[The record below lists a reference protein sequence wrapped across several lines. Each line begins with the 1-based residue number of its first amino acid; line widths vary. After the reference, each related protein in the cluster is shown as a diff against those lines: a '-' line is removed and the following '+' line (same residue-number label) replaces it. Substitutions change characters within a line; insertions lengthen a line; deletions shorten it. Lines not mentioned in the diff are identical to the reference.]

1 MIQYLVPGSDPSCP
15 FIITGD
21 TNRLNITIIY
31 AELFSKYRLI
41 ASLVGRSHGIQNEMK
56 GVDIEIQGNSKADT
70 SMYYFSPWQCKWTLW
85 DYCNWTWRRNEGF
98 VAVVI
103 DSSSVPGL
111 DAPFSTT
118 SHYCQPF
125 DGINTYCQLAYY
137 EKHLNFVI

>member
-70 SMYYFSPWQCKWTLW
+70 SMYYFSP
-85 DYCNWTWRRNEGF
+85 
-98 VAVVI
+98 
-103 DSSSVPGL
+103 
-111 DAPFSTT
+111 
-118 SHYCQPF
+118 
-125 DGINTYCQLAYY
+125 
-137 EKHLNFVI
+137 